1 MAARTRSSLARH
13 SFRSR
18 TIMIGLVA
26 LFIWAAFSLALPFA
40 EMRSGLILFGLP
52 LRAALAL
59 PVVLPAFVLAMF
71 WFAMRQ
77 NLEDERSRDDG

>member
-1 MAARTRSSLARH
+1 MAARRRYPRH

-18 TIMIGLVA
+18 TIMIAVVA
-26 LFIWAAFSLALPFA
+26 LLIWAAFSLALPLA
-40 EMRSGLILFGLP
+40 ETRSGLTLFGLP

-59 PVVLPAFVLAMF
+59 PVALPAFVLAMF